1 MQRGGTVLKKIQDF
15 VQKKLVRKCQLV
27 QAGKL
32 LGMLPLGVLPLGVL
46 PLKADN
52 RRAKRMD

>member
-1 MQRGGTVLKKIQDF
+1 MQRGGTVLKEIQDF

-32 LGMLPLGVLPLGVL
+32 LGVL
-46 PLKADN
+46 PLKADD